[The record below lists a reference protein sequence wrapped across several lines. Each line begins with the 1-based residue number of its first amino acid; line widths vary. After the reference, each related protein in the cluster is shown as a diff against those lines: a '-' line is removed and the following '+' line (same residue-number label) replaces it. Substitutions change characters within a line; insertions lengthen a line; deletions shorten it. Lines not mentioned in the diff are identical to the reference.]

1 MESEAI
7 WCGVEVGGVFA
18 SKDGGGSWEAVIGG
32 LPSLD
37 IHALARSGALVAATP
52 RGIARHDGGWALAD
66 FAAPW
71 RYCRALSALPG
82 RPGELLCGMGDGPPG
97 TRGAV
102 MRSEDD
108 GRSWRSALFPGTAHS
123 SIWSVSVTAA
133 DPELV
138 LAAAIGGEL
147 FLSEDAGGAWHR
159 LERSFKEVR
168 AVLAV

>member
-1 MESEAI
+1 
-7 WCGVEVGGVFA
+7 
-18 SKDGGGSWEAVIGG
+18 
-32 LPSLD
+32 
-37 IHALARSGALVAATP
+37 
-52 RGIARHDGGWALAD
+52 
-66 FAAPW
+66 
-71 RYCRALSALPG
+71 
-82 RPGELLCGMGDGPPG
+82 
-97 TRGAV
+97 

-147 FLSEDAGGAWHR
+147 FLSEDAGRAWRR